1 MPAVPALAG
10 RLKQAT
16 AAWPVPVRI
25 ASDQDEKDAAFRA
38 ARIAIVKSGTGTLEL
53 ALAGVPMVA
62 AYRLNP
68 LEALVGWI
76 AIRVPS
82 IILANLV
89 IGENVVPEFVQYRA
103 TPERLAAAALDIL
116 DEGDARQRQLDAFG
130 RLDAIM
136 EIGRAIP
143 SDRAAGIVLTELER
157 RRTGA

>member
-1 MPAVPALAG
+1 
-10 RLKQAT
+10 
-16 AAWPVPVRI
+16 VPVRI
-25 ASDQDEKDAAFRA
+25 VSAQDEKDAAFRR
-38 ARIAIVKSGTGTLEL
+38 ARLALVKSGTSTLEL
-53 ALAGVPMVA
+53 ALARVPMIA

-89 IGENVVPEFVQYRA
+89 IGENAVPEFVQYRA
-103 TPERLAAAALDIL
+103 TPERLAAAAIEIL
-116 DEGDARQRQLDAFG
+116 DDGDARQRQLDAFK

-143 SDRAAGIVLTELER
+143 SDRAADIVLTELDR
-157 RRTGA
+157 RGPAS